1 MGETMVIRTYE
12 DDDGLLGIVKVKELT
27 MCAHEDQNEST
38 TKAII
43 DDRDFL
49 TLYILERGN

>member
-12 DDDGLLGIVKVKELT
+12 DDDGIVDIITVKELT
-27 MCAHEDQNEST
+27 VCALEEQNEST
-38 TKAII
+38 TKAIV

-49 TLYILERGN
+49 ALYILERGN